1 MVLVLW
7 ILTLLSLMAG
17 SFVLTMRRE
26 SGVTI
31 ALKHNAEAIAVS
43 ESALVLAEYM
53 LQLPDQTQ
61 RWLVDGSIYQII
73 RRDISVTRIRIVSET
88 GKIDIN
94 TANPNLL
101 AAVIK
106 TVTSDKFAEQKL
118 LNSIL
123 DWRDE
128 DDDPRMQGAEKKE
141 YQDAGLSY
149 LPTNKPF
156 QSLEEL
162 QMVLGMNQAIFT
174 QIQPWITI
182 YSGQSDVNVQ
192 EALPDV
198 LNIINNDT
206 DYKPATPAATNQ
218 GTAANP
224 QPAAGQN
231 NGDPALAANRIYTIA
246 VEVKMED
253 GASAALE
260 AVIKLQSQDPGQ
272 PPVQILDWKQN
283 QLTRSLFADDMNT
296 RLITVQDEFTNNN

>member
-1 MVLVLW
+1 LVLVLW

>member
-1 MVLVLW
+1 LVLVLW

-43 ESALVLAEYM
+43 DSALVLAEYM